1 MEDRI
6 KQVMESLGLSQ
17 QEFAQKLELSPASLS
32 NIFNGRSKPTNNH
45 VQAIHRAFPS
55 INTNWLM
62 FGEGNMLEGPEKNI
76 SNLPSQNS
84 GGSSGDDS
92 SAPLDFG
99 VGEKGGLSDGST
111 MSLFSGLAHSPQNNP
126 ESQKNGAKTITKIVT
141 EQKIVRPKI
150 LEIRVF
156 YDDQTFESFVPSEK
170 RNVSR

>member
-17 QEFAQKLELSPASLS
+17 QEFAQKLGLSPASLS
-32 NIFNGRSKPTNNH
+32 NIFNGRSKATNNH

-76 SNLPSQNS
+76 SNPSTQNS
-84 GGSSGDDS
+84 GESSADGSST
-92 SAPLDFG
+92 LLEFG
-99 VGEKGGLSDGST
+99 TGENGMASGGAAMD
-111 MSLFSGLAHSPQNNP
+111 LFSGLKGSGSNNS
-126 ESQKNGAKTITKIVT
+126 ETQKNGAKTITKVVT